1 MDMNEAAGVVR
12 PAKSTPPERVQAT
25 SGRTTALAGAPMRLR
40 IPRSGGLVLS
50 VLLVAAVFAVQSSG
64 RFLDVNNLLGLSR
77 YMSTVAIIGL
87 GLTIVMAGGEVDISF
102 GSLYGFVVITFAVA
116 WLEWVW
122 PLWLCFVAAYAVAL
136 LVGSFNALIVVVF
149 KVSSIIATLGSS
161 VLIVGFTLLVSG
173 NNRYTPLFVP
183 PGKPAP
189 DKGELDFF
197 LGLANHELPA
207 KIPMQVVWMAIV
219 AVLFFALL
227 HGSVFG
233 LRLRAIGG
241 NVLTAR
247 LAGLAVNR
255 YKWVAFMILGA
266 ATTTAGLL
274 DFSYI
279 TTIAPDSGPALLFPT
294 ITAVIIG
301 GTALQGGQGSVIG
314 TLLGA
319 LLLAVLANGLAVVGA
334 GAFMQQM
341 LLGAVTIGAVV
352 LDQRA
357 RLVRER

>member
-1 MDMNEAAGVVR
+1 MLAIAVV
-12 PAKSTPPERVQAT
+12 
-25 SGRTTALAGAPMRLR
+25 G
-40 IPRSGGLVLS
+40 
-50 VLLVAAVFAVQSSG
+50 AVFAIQSHG
-64 RFLDVNNLLGLSR
+64 RFLEYNNMLGLIR

-87 GLTIVMAGGEVDISF
+87 GLTAVLTGGEVDISF
-102 GSLYGFVVITFAVA
+102 GSLYGLVVITFAVA
-116 WLEWVW
+116 WLEWLW
-122 PLWLCFVAAYAVAL
+122 PLWLCFVAAYVVAL
-136 LVGSFNALIVVVF
+136 LVGSFNALITVVL

-173 NNRYTPLFVP
+173 NNRYTPLFAP
-183 PGKPAP
+183 AGKPQP
-189 DKGELDFF
+189 HKGDLDFF
-197 LGLANHELPA
+197 LGLANHPLPGDL
-207 KIPMQVVWMAIV
+207 PMQVLWMVAV
-219 AVLFFALL
+219 AVLFWGLL
-227 HGSVFG
+227 HTSLFG

-247 LAGLAVNR
+247 LAGLAVGR
-255 YKWVAFMILGA
+255 YKWVAFMILGV

-274 DFSYI
+274 DFSYV

-294 ITAVIIG
+294 VTAVIIG
-301 GTALQGGQGSVIG
+301 GTALGGGYGSVVG

-319 LLLAVLANGLAVVGA
+319 LLLAVLANGLAVIGA